1 MSRPTQ
7 LKPVLFRASC
17 LSDRFIFLKKNN
29 LLVFFANLCHVVGKH
44 GTYSQAPRSGISVTA
59 GHTRD
64 GAEHPVPPRHATARA
79 GQHDGSPSRPRQRRP
94 SRTCPPPAAAWGSE
108 SDPRGRSRPRL
119 HGLVRAPRDPSGVA
133 LEWTL
138 APRESSRV
146 ERCRSAPAGPPCP
159 ERAARGSCRV
169 MCSGA

>member
-1 MSRPTQ
+1 MQTS
-7 LKPVLFRASC
+7 AM
-17 LSDRFIFLKKNN
+17 
-29 LLVFFANLCHVVGKH
+29 LLVNTVRTAKH
-44 GTYSQAPRSGISVTA
+44 RAAAFRSPA

-64 GAEHPVPPRHATARA
+64 GAEHPVPPRHVTARA

-146 ERCRSAPAGPPCP
+146 ERCRSAPAGPPRP